1 MFVSSG
7 EMAQMGALHAN
18 KKTCLIMYCK
28 YLKTLRIKIHT
39 LCMLLLKKLVKTK
52 DSQFNES
59 VVVAIW

>member
-7 EMAQMGALHAN
+7 EMAQMVVLHAN

-28 YLKTLRIKIHT
+28 YLKTLRIKIHMYT
-39 LCMLLLKKLVKTK
+39 VHAIAEKVGQ
-52 DSQFNES
+52 DSQINES

>member
-7 EMAQMGALHAN
+7 EMAQMVVLHAN
-18 KKTCLIMYCK
+18 KNCLIMYCK

-39 LCMLLLKKLVKTK
+39 LCMLLHTVKVGQ